1 MKKLL
6 KYLPIPVIV
15 LLVLGVVLVLIY
27 KYLIASNPA
36 ITRKKNLGVG
46 FLFSFLLGLLGVLSF
61 IFFNSNIT
69 WYYLLAQVWVL
80 GIGWLFWSSMK
91 RSFTPYFSKTYLTE
105 MVFMLIPLIF
115 GLTLFVYLFLVF
127 NNNNITWWFATCYL
141 SFFIPYMIGLAFN
154 KFAAIP
160 PEIYKVWYHPTD
172 YEDPDF
178 ERMDL
183 NKMFLLDIEFS
194 KNPSDSTISN
204 FKAKA
209 PLEMTFSDWFVSFIA
224 NYNMKFDESQIQ
236 YSNAEGEAH
245 GWIFYTKGN
254 FFTGK
259 KYIDPDISI
268 KANKLKENVAV
279 VAKRVEVN

>member
-1 MKKLL
+1 MTKFL

-15 LLVLGVVLVLIY
+15 LLVLGIIITLIY
-27 KYLIASNPA
+27 KYLITGNPA
-36 ITRKKNLGVG
+36 ITRRKNLMVG
-46 FLFSFLLGLLGVLSF
+46 FLFSLLAALPGVF
-61 IFFNSNIT
+61 GFMFFNSNIT
-69 WYYLLAQVWVL
+69 WFYLGAQVWILVL
-80 GIGWLFWSSMK
+80 GWFFWSNM
-91 RSFTPYFSKTYLTE
+91 RSGFSPYFNKTAITE
-105 MVFMLIPLIF
+105 WMFMLIPVMF
-115 GLTLFVYLFLVF
+115 GLTVFAYFFLVF
-127 NNNNITWWFATCYL
+127 NTNNIVWWFATSYIT
-141 SFFIPYMIGLAFN
+141 FFIPYMVDLAFQ

-172 YEDPDF
+172 YEEPDF

-194 KNPSDSTISN
+194 KNPSDTTISN

-209 PLEMTFSDWFVSFIA
+209 PLEMNFSDWFVSFIA
-224 NYNMKFDESQIQ
+224 NYNMKFEESPIQ
-236 YSNAEGEAH
+236 YSNYEGEPH

-259 KYIDPDISI
+259 KYIDPDITI
-268 KANKLKENVAV
+268 KENKLKENIAV